1 MIALRLVADDLT
13 GALDTAAEFVGLA
26 RPILTYWAGAIPSDL
41 PATVALDSG
50 TRELSEGDALAVI
63 GRLVPALA
71 CSQLAYKKLDSL
83 LRGNTLAEIAACL
96 RLGAWPYCV
105 VAPAFPYQGRITRGG
120 RQFAKGPDGWSAVS
134 NDLIAALAEHGLPV
148 QQGLPD
154 AELGAGVGVFD
165 AETES
170 DLDRIVA
177 IARSARGPV
186 LWCGSGGLARA
197 LARGTDP
204 NVSPA
209 LRPPV
214 LGLFG
219 SDRAVTA
226 RQLAACHE
234 HWLRLPNGGARSAAP
249 VRERLAGMGVAF
261 VSFDLPL
268 GLRRGEAAQSI
279 AGAIRDLTY
288 QIPSPCTLI
297 VAGGETL
304 RATCLALSA
313 EALEVWGQV
322 APGLPRSVLRGGRW
336 DGVEVI
342 SKSGAFGDDALLRD
356 LLERNGLA
364 EQAVDR

>member
-1 MIALRLVADDLT
+1 MTALRLVADDLT

-26 RPILTYWAGAIPSDL
+26 GPILTYLAGALPSEL

-63 GRLVPALA
+63 GRLAPALA
-71 CSQLAYKKLDSL
+71 YGELAYKKIDSL
-83 LRGNTLAEIAACL
+83 LRGNTVAEIAACF
-96 RLGAWPYCV
+96 RLGAWPHCV
-105 VAPAFPYQGRITRGG
+105 VAPAFPYQRRITRGG

-134 NDLIAALAEHGLPV
+134 DDLVAALAAHGLPV
-148 QQGLPD
+148 QKGHPEVELRVGLS
-154 AELGAGVGVFD
+154 VFD
-165 AETES
+165 AENES
-170 DLDRIVA
+170 DLDRVVA
-177 IARSARGPV
+177 IGGRAKGPV

-197 LARGTDP
+197 LARGTVP
-204 NVSPA
+204 NVSTA

-219 SDRAVTA
+219 SDQAVTA
-226 RQLAACHE
+226 RQLAACRE
-234 HWLRLPNGGARSAAP
+234 HWLRLPGDARSAAR
-249 VRERLAGMGVAF
+249 VREHLARTGILL

-268 GLRRGEAAQSI
+268 GLGRAEAALQI
-279 AGAIRDLTY
+279 AGAIRDIARELV
-288 QIPSPCTLI
+288 PPCTLI

-304 RATCLALSA
+304 RTTCLALSA
-313 EALEVWGQV
+313 EALEVVGQV

-342 SKSGAFGDDALLRD
+342 SKSGAFGGDALLRD

-364 EQAVDR
+364 EQTVDR